1 MGKQWIARKAKM
13 PRANPRGDARITQF
27 SSVISR
33 RPILMHAIRNTQF
46 RSFTLAFVLL
56 ALAATLGAQAP
67 QWKTYSY
74 PADGFSA
81 SFPGEPQF
89 SKRDVPTE
97 KGSFE
102 LRAYLVEDSQ
112 AAVFVGVCDYGTA
125 ISDRTPDQVLDGAQQ
140 GAIDNVKA
148 HLTRG
153 KKIMLGI
160 YPGREFEADNDTMH
174 FYARI
179 YLVGT
184 TLYQT
189 LIASPLGSPYTGT
202 MSFIDSFQLITRVS
216 GPATP

>member
-1 MGKQWIARKAKM
+1 MHGKHNIQL
-13 PRANPRGDARITQF
+13 
-27 SSVISR
+27 R
-33 RPILMHAIRNTQF
+33 R
-46 RSFTLAFVLL
+46 FTFAVALL
-56 ALAATLGAQAP
+56 TFAATLGAQAP

-74 PADGFSA
+74 PADGFST
-81 SFPGEPQF
+81 SFPSEPTMQ
-89 SKRDVPTE
+89 KQNVPTE

-102 LRAYLVEDSQ
+102 LRAYLAEDGQ

-148 HLTRG
+148 HLIRG
-153 KKIMLGI
+153 KKIMFGA
-160 YPGREFEADNDTMH
+160 YPGREFEADNDSMH

-189 LIASPLGSPYTGT
+189 LIASPLGSPYVSTT
-202 MSFIDSFQLITRVS
+202 RFLDSFQLITRT
-216 GPATP
+216 ATP